1 MSPTAFGILLGVVW
15 TYLIGSIPFG
25 LIVARLVGGIDIRQ
39 HGSGNIGATN
49 VGRTLGRKWFF
60 VVFMLDMLKGF
71 LPTFFAMAETAAI
84 KPGNLTPLTSHAPI
98 LVAAAAVIGHNFP
111 IYLKFKGGKGVA
123 TSLGVVLA
131 LDLNSSLLALA
142 VFMITLSI
150 WKYISLSSLL
160 ATTAFLVGHFL
171 ETPKPFSRLNWGTS
185 LIMVALWAM
194 MIWRHRT
201 NIQRILAGSEPKI
214 GQKKRQKPG

>member
-1 MSPTAFGILLGVVW
+1 MSPTDLGIFLGTAG

-25 LIVARLVGGIDIRQ
+25 LIVARLAGGIDIRQ

-84 KPGNLTPLTSHAPI
+84 KPGDLTQLTSHAPI

-111 IYLKFKGGKGVA
+111 VYLKFKGGKGVA

-142 VFMITLSI
+142 VFMITLSL

-171 ETPKPFSRLNWGTS
+171 ETPEAFGRLNWGTS

-194 MIWRHRT
+194 MIWRHRA
-201 NIQRILAGSEPKI
+201 NIKRILAGTEPKI
-214 GQKKRQKPG
+214 GQKKQPNSG